1 MLLLTVNG
9 QDHMTCS
16 QATNKKITKLPRLL
30 HKPVLSNN
38 IYWGFCVLLL
48 QHMGQKKNWSAI
60 VPKWQKVCHLLI
72 TTIRHLLQG
81 ILPFCCCPEFS
92 VYTHTYHK
100 PPIVNKAHQMMRP
113 LPSAQIAYEAT
124 ASELPTATNDMIHT
138 RTHAHTHTHAQT
150 RTHTRTC
157 AHTHTH
163 THI

>member
-1 MLLLTVNG
+1 M
-9 QDHMTCS
+9 Q
-16 QATNKKITKLPRLL
+16 
-30 HKPVLSNN
+30 
-38 IYWGFCVLLL
+38 
-48 QHMGQKKNWSAI
+48 
-60 VPKWQKVCHLLI
+60 
-72 TTIRHLLQG
+72 
-81 ILPFCCCPEFS
+81 
-92 VYTHTYHK
+92 
-100 PPIVNKAHQMMRP
+100 P